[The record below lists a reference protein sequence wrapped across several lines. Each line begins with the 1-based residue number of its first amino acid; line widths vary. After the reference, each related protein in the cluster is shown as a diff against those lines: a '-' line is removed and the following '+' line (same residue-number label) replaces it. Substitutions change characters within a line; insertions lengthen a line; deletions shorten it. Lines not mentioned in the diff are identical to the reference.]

1 MDNNQSTSGDAVKF
15 ESKSKLTV
23 EEKKLLNEKVDDLFS
38 KLHLALLKQNKHQ
51 IKHIIV
57 QLEKCEEK
65 LKSTFLND
73 IIFII
78 KYALKNTNKGDQDGS
93 TNEW

>member
-1 MDNNQSTSGDAVKF
+1 MDNNQSTSSDAVKF

-23 EEKKLLNEKVDDLFS
+23 EERKLLNEKVDDLFS
-38 KLHLALLKQNKHQ
+38 KLHLALLKQNKQQ

-57 QLEKCEEK
+57 KLEKCEEK

-93 TNEW
+93 TKE